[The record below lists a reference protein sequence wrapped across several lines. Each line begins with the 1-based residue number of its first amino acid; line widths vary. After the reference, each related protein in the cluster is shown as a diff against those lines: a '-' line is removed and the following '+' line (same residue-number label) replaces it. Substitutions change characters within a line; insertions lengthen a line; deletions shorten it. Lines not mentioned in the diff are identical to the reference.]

1 MKTLERFEWTRSP
14 SRLIGLP
21 IKGDAEGEAPELAKL
36 TFAHRSEK
44 HCADGGSTESR
55 RGGQASGVCVKPKGV
70 QQWVRFR
77 SATFAKGA
85 RPAVPADPGVP
96 TVFLARFLDG
106 PGPLR

>member
-1 MKTLERFEWTRSP
+1 MPTMKTLERFEWTRSP

-55 RGGQASGVCVKPKGV
+55 RAGEAAKQAASASSRKASSSGSDS
-70 QQWVRFR
+70 VRR
-77 SATFAKGA
+77 LSPRGRRQIAAISIRRGEI
-85 RPAVPADPGVP
+85 
-96 TVFLARFLDG
+96 
-106 PGPLR
+106 

>member
-14 SRLIGLP
+14 SRLIGLA
-21 IKGDAEGEAPELAKL
+21 IKGGAEGEAPELAKL

-55 RGGQASGVCVKPKGV
+55 TGGQASGVCVKPKGV
-70 QQWVRFR
+70 HQWVRFR
-77 SATFAKGA
+77 WATFAKGA
-85 RPAVPADPGVP
+85 RPTVPAVPGVP

-106 PGPLR
+106 EGPLR